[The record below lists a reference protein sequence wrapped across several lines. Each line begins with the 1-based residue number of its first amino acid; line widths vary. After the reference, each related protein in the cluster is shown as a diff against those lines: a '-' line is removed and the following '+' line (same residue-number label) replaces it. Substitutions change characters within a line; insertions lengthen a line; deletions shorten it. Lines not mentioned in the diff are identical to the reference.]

1 MDLDAILPEE
11 KEHEAYHQLISLKK
25 YVEAGDYAEP
35 YGVRE
40 WFDPRT
46 HPAIRPILLYLRGLF
61 VPPRDCLS
69 LLSDYRLGGLFHQ
82 RILEIGPG
90 TGRWT
95 RELVGDREERP
106 LVLVDGT
113 DVAFPLLK
121 QYSDHL
127 YVSHDGNMPF
137 LEDSSIDLVFSYD
150 VFCHFEWPLAWSY
163 CQEITRVL
171 KPGGK
176 AMLHWATTSMKH
188 EHGTLEE
195 HEWWC
200 RWTDE
205 QQAQFEQTIGDVEAE
220 WLRPEAIVKVLVH

>member
-25 YVEAGDYAEP
+25 YVEAGDYTEP

-46 HPAIRPILLYLRGLF
+46 HPAIRPILLYLKHLL
-61 VPPRDCLS
+61 PPHHPRRLTPEC
-69 LLSDYRLGGLFHQ
+69 YRW
-82 RILEIGPG
+82 ILEIGPG

-95 RELVGDREERP
+95 RELEGFAHTI
-106 LVLVDGT
+106 VLVDGT
-113 DVAFPLLK
+113 DVAFPLLER
-121 QYSDHL
+121 YSDRL